1 MPPAH
6 SDLSLLLEV
15 AMTRNG
21 FFISFVSCLVLAP
34 FAALGAE
41 GRGRDFTLDAGVTLD
56 AYRATVE
63 ARLEGVLTATR
74 TLAATEEARSGDWAR
89 IRGPLATLAASVP
102 EHAAAWFARP
112 DGSYFT
118 MDKGPADETLH
129 DRAYFPALLAGR
141 DIVGA
146 LVVSKSTRK
155 RSLIVAS
162 PVLTDG
168 KVSGAVG
175 VSIDAV
181 KLAASLGQAIRF
193 PADVVFYAIDE
204 QGQTA
209 LHRAGDLIFVF
220 PSDVGS
226 ATLSDAVKTMLS
238 RPEGVVNYRYSGS
251 DKTAL
256 FQHSHLTGWV
266 FVLGKSHPADVKP

>member
-1 MPPAH
+1 
-6 SDLSLLLEV
+6 
-15 AMTRNG
+15 MTRNG
-21 FFISFVSCLVLAP
+21 FLVSFFSCLAFAP
-34 FAALGAE
+34 FAAFGAE
-41 GRGRDFTLDAGVTLD
+41 GGVRDFTIDASVTLD

-74 TLAATEEARSGDWAR
+74 SLAATEEARSGEWAR
-89 IRGPLATLAASVP
+89 IRGPLAMLAANVT
-102 EHAAAWFARP
+102 EHAAVWFAQP

-118 MDKGPADETLH
+118 VDSGPAGETLH
-129 DRAYFPALLAGR
+129 DRAYFTELLAGR
-141 DIVGA
+141 DVVGA
-146 LVVSKSTRK
+146 LVVSKSTGK

-168 KVSGAVG
+168 KVRGAVG
-175 VSIDAV
+175 VSIDAA

-256 FQHSHLTGWV
+256 FQRSQLTGWI

>member
-6 SDLSLLLEV
+6 SDLLLLLEV
-15 AMTRNG
+15 HMTRKG
-21 FFISFVSCLVLAP
+21 FLISLVSWLVFAP
-34 FAALGAE
+34 VAALGAE
-41 GRGRDFTLDAGVTLD
+41 GEGRDFTLDAVVTLD
-56 AYRATVE
+56 AYRAAVE
-63 ARLEGVLTATR
+63 ARLEGVLTAAR
-74 TLAATEEARSGDWAR
+74 TLAATEEARSGEWAR
-89 IRGPLATLAASVP
+89 IRGPLAILAAGVTGHS
-102 EHAAAWFARP
+102 AAWFAHP

-118 MDKGPADETLH
+118 VDKGPAGERLN

-141 DIVGA
+141 DVVGA
-146 LVVSKSTRK
+146 LVISKSTGK

-168 KVSGAVG
+168 KVRGAVG
-175 VSIDAV
+175 VSIDAER
-181 KLAASLGQAIRF
+181 LAASLDQAIRF

-238 RPEGVVNYRYSGS
+238 RPDGVVNYRYSGN

-256 FQHSHLTGWV
+256 FQHSQLTGWV
-266 FVLGKSHPADVKP
+266 FVLGKSHPADVKQ